1 MSLEVQNPVSPE
13 PTQTP
18 AGPKL
23 RNVMLLAILSCLLV
37 VVVYVWFVTSGRWT
51 ARPEPMNLYYTSYY
65 DQLATAFRHGQL
77 SLEAQPDPALL
88 ALTDPY
94 KPALRKNI
102 PYLLDMSLYRGRY
115 YVYFGPTPALLLV
128 VAKTVLPGTIGDQY
142 LVLAFASGILLAELL
157 FLIRLWQRFFSDISA
172 GIVACSLLV
181 IGLISPFAWLMREAN
196 IYNAA
201 ILGGQFFFLAGLY
214 AAFDAL
220 NKTSISGWRLFLAG
234 VLWAAAVGSRIT
246 QILPV
251 GFVTIMILLELIK
264 KYRRPRLA
272 SMGIRP
278 LLGILLPL
286 ALGLAALGWYNW
298 ARFGSVFETGLNY
311 QLGGLP
317 LQKWEELKFSPIY
330 AFQNLYNYILNPPKL
345 TATFPYIV
353 ADDGVTKSVV
363 ASIELPRAYYAQPIA
378 GMLYSSPFILFAIAP
393 VLFLF
398 RSRMGATTSD
408 LDKRTLEWLTV
419 ALSGSF
425 LAQFILLQF
434 FFWAAERYFGDF
446 MPPLLLLSVIG
457 LWQLDRALSTSL
469 LRRAMF
475 VSLAFPLILISLVMS
490 NLLALSVGRLD
501 SNWLNLQLLRLLSI
515 PFRP

>member
-1 MSLEVQNPVSPE
+1 MSLEVQNSVSPE

-23 RNVMLLAILSCLLV
+23 REVILLGILSAVLV
-37 VVVYVWFVTSGRWT
+37 VVVYVWFVASGRWT

-77 SLEAQPDPALL
+77 SLEAPPDPALL

-102 PYLLDMSLYRGRY
+102 LYLLDMSLYRGRY
-115 YVYFGPTPALLLV
+115 YVYFGPTPALILV

-172 GIVACSLLV
+172 GIVACSVLV

-201 ILGGQFFFLAGLY
+201 ILAGQFFFLAGLY

-220 NKTSISGWRLFLAG
+220 NRTSISGWRLFLAG

-251 GFVTIMILLELIK
+251 GFVTIMIFLALIQ
-264 KYRRPRLA
+264 KYRGPRLLSIA
-272 SMGIRP
+272 IRP

-298 ARFGSVFETGLNY
+298 ARFGSAFETGLKY
-311 QLGGLP
+311 QLAGVP
-317 LQKWEELKFSPIY
+317 LQKWEGNIFSSAY
-330 AFQNLYNYILNPPKL
+330 VFQNLFNYLFNPPKL
-345 TATFPYIV
+345 TNAFPYIQ
-353 ADDGVTKSVV
+353 ANDGSTKSVV
-363 ASIELPRAYYAQPIA
+363 ASIRLPGPYWAQPIT
-378 GMLYSSPFILFAIAP
+378 GLLYSAPFIIFALVPAIY
-393 VLFLF
+393 VLLRRRVGLPGTVSQKSLTWLSISLWGSVLSTATFLC
-398 RSRMGATTSD
+398 
-408 LDKRTLEWLTV
+408 L
-419 ALSGSF
+419 
-425 LAQFILLQF
+425 
-434 FFWAAERYFGDF
+434 FFWTAERYFGDF

-457 LWQLDRALSTSL
+457 LWQLDRALSTSW

-475 VSLAFPLILISLVMS
+475 VSLAFPLVLISLVMS
-490 NLLALSVGRLD
+490 NLLALSISRLD